1 LEVANVDAALIVTS
15 VVGVVGAGIGGSISL
30 VSERLRERS
39 AAAERQWESRR
50 DAYVTFIS
58 VASRY
63 GNALANRA
71 DGSALVHQQ
80 LHQELMQ
87 PLWLVRLTAD
97 AATRQAVEG
106 VMLALYEI
114 REAWDAQDIGRAE
127 RAHREIW
134 ISARDR
140 FHSEASRE
148 LRRV

>member
-39 AAAERQWESRR
+39 AAAERQWES
-50 DAYVTFIS
+50 
-58 VASRY
+58 ASRY